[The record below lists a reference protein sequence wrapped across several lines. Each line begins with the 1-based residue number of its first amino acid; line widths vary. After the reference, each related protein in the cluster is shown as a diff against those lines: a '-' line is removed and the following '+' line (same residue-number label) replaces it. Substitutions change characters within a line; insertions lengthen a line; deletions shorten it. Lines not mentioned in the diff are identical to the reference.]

1 MLEGLVAG
9 LLNRFLGM
17 YVNNFDPKQLKVG
30 IWSGDVKLRNLQ
42 LRKEALDQ
50 LKLPINVLEG
60 HLGELTLIIPWS
72 NLSGAPVKVFIEDVF
87 LLASP
92 KEDAAY
98 DEDEEERRKQ
108 RIKMEK
114 LDSAELL
121 KERSQEG
128 LSSEEQK
135 KNQSFTQSLVTKI
148 VDNLQVTIK
157 NIHVRYEDSIS
168 TPGHPFALG
177 VTLQEFSAVSTNGE
191 WTPTFIQDSTKSTH
205 KLAKLGA
212 LAVYWNTDTE
222 LYGSGREI
230 DQEDRPTLTHE
241 EMVAKFKGMI
251 AKPDETKPD
260 YQFVLR
266 PVSGQAKIVLDKT
279 GDIHIPKTKASL
291 LFEEIGLVLD
301 DDQYRDGLMMVDLF
315 HYFIR
320 HQEYKKLQPKGVTPK
335 EDPRAWFKFA
345 GDAILSKIHERN
357 RRWSWEYFRERRD
370 DRKRYIEL
378 FKKRKQQQQFSAEDS
393 ADIEALERRLDY
405 EDLRFWRSLG
415 RNQLKKENAA
425 ALKSKPAQPQQQGW
439 LAWAWGSKPAEEQHS
454 DMEENTQITEEQKRE
469 LYDAIDWDEKTAL
482 AESVDVP
489 RDSVKIQVEA
499 SLSTGSFTLK
509 KNHNGK
515 LKDLI
520 SLHFDVFKAKALQR
534 PDSFLAALS
543 LGGLR
548 VNDGTTPNSLFPEI
562 VRVKDAPETQERKA
576 LTIEE
581 LESCDDEPFFNI
593 EVEQNPIDREG
604 DIAVVGSL
612 KPLEIVWNPNSVVGV
627 ADFFRPPE
635 RHMES
640 ISALMESAGATVEGF
655 REQTRAGLEFALEEH
670 KTINAQ
676 LDLQA
681 PLIIVPVSIATKEST
696 CLILDAGHISVN
708 SKLVDQDT
716 MKQIQSKQ
724 RQQYSN
730 EDFERLESVMY
741 DKFLVKLTST
751 QLLIGPS
758 IKATKKQLIDRD
770 ASQPLHIVDQI
781 NIDFVVET
789 SILPKAPNLTK
800 LKVSG
805 HLPVLQ
811 ATMSDAKY
819 KNLMRVIDVAIPK
832 FGDDKTAQNKSKEQ
846 TRPTSRSSKASRPRL
861 ASSASNRSRKD
872 ARRKSSQ
879 FPFLQQ
885 QTAIVID
892 DDDLDEDDNDN
903 YEDASDGV
911 DNEQITM
918 QQRSFELKFKV
929 DTLKGSLYRSDPD
942 RTKPDELLVELVAN
956 DFDLEFFLRPYD
968 MSAEVS
974 LGSVTMDDFVDDPP
988 AEFKSIISSGDVE
1001 DREQKR
1007 SLVKVRFTKVNSQ
1020 SPEFMPV
1027 YEGVETNVTAA
1038 ISTINLI
1045 VTRKTL
1051 LTLLDFILATFTG
1064 DNNEAVSKREQK
1076 AIEAAESDDNEVEV
1090 AVDTPTEDA
1099 QANTASIRVK
1109 ADLKSIRLILNN
1121 DGIRLATLSFN
1132 HADVGVFLR
1141 GKTMRMSAKLG
1152 DLNLVDDVNQG
1163 VPDDSPLRRL
1173 IAIEGDDLADFRYET
1188 FDAENPKTYP
1198 GYDSS
1203 IFLRAGSFKLNFLEE
1218 PFRKIIDFVVKFGK
1232 MQAIFNAARQAAANQ
1247 ANQIQ
1252 QSTSRFKYDVVV
1264 KTPIVVFP
1272 RVVQLG
1278 QPKRDLLTAYLGEI
1292 YAQNKFAP
1300 LDDSEDAQIATK
1312 ISAGIR
1318 NIRLTSDFNYE
1329 DDKSEELELIDH
1341 VDLGFNVTYAEHQHG
1356 KKRPEL
1362 EIQGTMSDFNLKLTQ
1377 YQLRFLMEISKS
1389 VPAAFASDSDAQVE
1403 SAEQDVDE
1411 DTLKRA
1417 RSMPVE
1423 KASGDDD
1430 QLVDLSPELR
1440 SRDKTWTTLD
1450 LVFQVQIIGM
1460 ELIMAPEGK
1469 PVGNIETASLSRF
1482 SLDDTRVKT
1491 RMLNDGSLEGEFLI
1505 SSFTIHDSRSRDA
1518 NKYRRIMTSLNK
1530 DVQQL
1535 MASVTMTGGKDKS
1548 LIAMVTVDSPRIIFA
1563 LDYLFA
1569 IQNFVTVGLTA
1580 EDPLAIDDESLL
1592 DVQSTEE
1599 SDADLDAASSR
1610 AVSTKHI
1617 TASQQVDTTEAT
1629 AGYGDKDK
1637 TPSAM
1642 NVAFRV
1648 NVVDAQVI
1656 LIANPLSS
1664 SSEAIVLGTKQV
1676 LLSQQQALTFQISEI
1691 GMFMCRM
1698 DKFED
1703 SRLRILDDFSIQMS
1717 MDSSKP
1723 GLTSI
1728 HVDVEPLILRLSLR
1742 DILLALQ
1749 IASKATELSSSQP
1762 QNDSKPSAV
1771 DEKAR
1776 QLRQAGL
1783 KQRTASGKGPS
1794 TLAARTR
1801 VTKSAGPGAKIA
1813 AAQGSQ
1819 ANEFESDGAL
1829 QNPPR
1834 QREEL
1839 TATIDGIRIVLIG
1852 DTHELPIFDL
1862 GIKCLTATAEDWSSN
1877 LKAGTAVDIYMNVY
1891 NFSKSSWE
1899 PLLEPWQMGV
1909 GIAKEQDTGLLSID
1923 VTSKKVFDVTLTTA
1937 TIALA
1942 SKSFAFL
1949 SQDEDVLGKPRGVD
1963 APYRIR
1969 NYTGFEAVVQS
1980 KSTVTDEVTTTRL
1993 EDGQQVPWSFEPW
2006 EKMRENLLAESSS
2019 NDVTIQLE
2027 GSGFDPVKS
2036 VRLNRE
2042 GEFIYGLRP
2051 KTDTVLHRLLV
2062 EVSLGQDNVKY
2073 VTLRSPLVVENDTQ
2087 IPVELG
2093 VYDAEE
2099 GHLLKIEKIS
2109 PGESRPAP
2117 VGAVF
2122 LKSLLIRPDSGF
2134 GYAWSS
2140 ETLWWRDLLKR
2151 PTRTMVCKGENGDPF
2166 YFQVNATFDKANP
2179 LTRNYPYMR
2188 LKISPPIVLENLLPH
2203 DFKYRIY
2210 DKDTKKDWTNFLR
2223 KGGLSPVHVVEL
2235 SHLLLLS
2242 IDMQDTVFK
2251 PSDFAVVNPGHS
2263 DEFKKEKKLICKD
2276 QDGLQLTL
2284 QLHYFKIP
2292 DSGGAFRV
2300 TVYSPYVILN
2310 KTGLD
2315 LSIRAKSF
2323 MQSAKA
2329 AAGQSLLTQGLEAG
2343 QERPKATPFM
2353 FSYGNDDN
2361 RNRTLLKIADSD
2373 WSKPQSFD
2381 AIGSTNEVVLPSTK
2395 KNSEIHVGITIE
2407 SGEGK
2412 YKMTKVVTLAP
2423 RFVLANKLDEEINV
2437 RESSASG
2444 FMTLKPGAL
2453 QPIHFMQKTA
2463 VKQLSLC
2470 HAGMNNDWT
2479 SPFNISD
2486 IGTTHIKI
2494 AKHGQ
2499 RQRLIRAEILMEA
2512 ATVFVHLSMETKNW
2526 PFSMRNESD
2535 TEFTFYQANPNVD
2548 EDGVE
2553 DRSGWKPIRY
2563 RLPPRSIMPY
2573 AWDYPA
2579 GKFREIVLNTQG
2591 KERHVKLA
2599 EIGNQIPMK
2608 AVTASGQQKIIDINV
2623 AADGPTQ
2630 TLILS
2635 NYRPSKS
2642 LYRQKSRSGSRTN
2655 NAEGFEVKSQET
2667 GATFRAQLKLSGIGI
2682 SLINSQLRELAYI
2695 TFRDVQLRYQES
2707 QLYQTVSL
2715 AVKWIQID
2723 NQLYGGL
2730 FPMILYPSVVPK
2742 KAQEV
2747 DAHPSLHA
2755 MVTRVKDDSY
2765 GVLYIKYATLLLQ
2778 QMTIELDEDFVYA
2791 VLDFSNIPGAAWSNS
2806 PDQGKLCDEELDI
2819 PEPKQQQ
2826 SGQDIYFELL
2836 NIQPMQLD
2844 LSFMRT
2850 ERVNAEDKTSSR
2862 NPLMFFLNVM
2872 TMAIGNVNDAPI
2884 RLNALMLD
2892 NVRVSVPALTQ
2903 NISNHYSQEVL
2914 YQVHKILGSADF
2926 LGNPVGLFNN
2936 ISSGLTD
2943 VFYEPYQ
2950 GLILSDKP
2958 EDFALG
2964 VGKGAAS
2971 FVKKSVYGFTDSFSK
2986 FTGSLSKG
2994 LAAATLDKQF
3004 QDRRRITRARNRP
3017 KHALYGVTAG
3027 ANSFFT
3033 SAASGVG
3040 GLVRKP
3046 LEGAEQEGA
3055 MGFFKGIG
3063 KGVVGFAT
3071 KPAIG
3076 VLDMASNVSEGI
3088 RNTTTV
3094 FDGSELERV
3103 RYARFISADGIVRPY
3118 NGRESMGQNWLKQV
3132 DNGKYFNEQYIAH
3145 LELPREDMVVM
3156 VTYSRIL
3163 LIRSRR
3169 LTSEWDVP
3177 LKDVQTIAKE
3187 RTGLSLTL
3195 RGGTNGPFLPVGD
3208 ESGRAFLYKMVAVAV
3223 EEFNRRFRGLE

>member
-17 YVNNFDPKQLKVG
+17 YVKNFDPAQLKVG
-30 IWSGDVKLRNLQ
+30 IWSGDVKLKNLE
-42 LRKEALDQ
+42 LRREALDQ
-50 LKLPINVLEG
+50 LKLPLNVMEG

-72 NLSGAPVKVFIEDVF
+72 NLRGAPVKVFIEDVF

-92 KEDAAY
+92 REEAAY
-98 DEDEEERRKQ
+98 DEEEEERRQQ

-128 LSSEEQK
+128 MSQEEQK
-135 KNQSFTQSLVTKI
+135 KSQSFTQSLVTKI
-148 VDNLQVTIK
+148 VDNLQVTVK
-157 NIHVRYEDSIS
+157 NIHIRYEDSIS
-168 TPGHPFALG
+168 APGHPFALG
-177 VTLQEFSAVSTNGE
+177 VTLEEFSAVSTDGQ
-191 WTPTFIQDSTKSTH
+191 WKPTFIQDSTKSTH
-205 KLAKLGA
+205 KLATLGA

-222 LYGSGREI
+222 LLGPGREV
-230 DQEDRPTLTHE
+230 DTGGKPPMPHD
-241 EMVAKFKGMI
+241 EMVDKFKSLIGSTQ
-251 AKPDETKPD
+251 DTELSH
-260 YQFVLR
+260 QFILR
-266 PVSGQAKIVLDKT
+266 PVNGKAKIVLDKT
-279 GDIHIPKTKASL
+279 GDVHVPKAKASL
-291 LFEEIGLVLD
+291 LFEEIGLVID

-320 HQEYKKLQPKGVTPK
+320 HQEYKKYQPKGVTPK
-335 EDPRAWFKFA
+335 EDPKAWFKFA
-345 GDAILSKIHERN
+345 GDAVLSKIRDRN
-357 RRWSWEYFRERRD
+357 RRWSWDYFKERRD
-370 DRKRYIEL
+370 DRIRYIEL
-378 FKKRKQQQQFSAEDS
+378 FKKRKQQQQLTADENEDMNK
-393 ADIEALERRLDY
+393 LEWKLDY
-405 EDLRFWRSLG
+405 EDLRFWRSLA

-425 ALKSKPAQPQQQGW
+425 ALKNQPPKQEQQGW
-439 LAWAWGSKPAEEQHS
+439 MSWVWSGGAKQPEPQET
-454 DMEENTQITEEQKRE
+454 DENTQITEEQRKE
-469 LYDAIDWDEKTAL
+469 LYDAIDWDEKTAI

-489 RDSVKIQVEA
+489 RDSIKMQVEA
-499 SLSTGSFTLK
+499 WLSTGSFTLK
-509 KNHNGK
+509 KSHDGK
-515 LKDLI
+515 RSDLL
-520 SLHFDVFKAKALQR
+520 SLHFDVFKAKVLQR
-534 PDSFLAALS
+534 PDSFLADVS

-548 VNDGTTPNSLFPEI
+548 VNDGTTPDSLFPEI
-562 VRVKDAPETQERKA
+562 VRVKDAPEVHDHKR

-581 LESCDDEPFFNI
+581 LEDNEDEPFFHF

-604 DIAVVGSL
+604 DIALSGSL
-612 KPLEIVWNPNSVVGV
+612 KPLEIVWNPNFVVGV

-640 ISALMESAGATVEGF
+640 ITALMETAGATVETF

-681 PLIIVPVSIATKEST
+681 PLIIVPVSIAVKEST

-708 SKLVDQDT
+708 SELVDQST

-724 RQQYSN
+724 RQSYTD
-730 EDFERLESVMY
+730 EDFKRLESVMY
-741 DKFLVKLTST
+741 DKFLVKLSST
-751 QLLIGPS
+751 QVLIGPS
-758 IKATKKQLIDRD
+758 IEVTKAQLAEKDD
-770 ASQPLHIVDQI
+770 TQHLHVVERI
-781 NIDFVVET
+781 NVDFVVET

-805 HLPVLQ
+805 HLPILH
-811 ATMSDAKY
+811 ATVSDTKY
-819 KNLMRVIDVAIPK
+819 KNLMRIIDVAIPK
-832 FGDDKTAQNKSKEQ
+832 FGGQDDQQPQITDSQEQ
-846 TRPTSRSSKASRPRL
+846 TVTTRPRGL
-861 ASSASNRSRKD
+861 STASTRSRSRKEPS
-872 ARRKSSQ
+872 RRRSSQ
-879 FPFLQQ
+879 FPFMQQ

-892 DDDLDEDDNDN
+892 EDDDDSDEF
-903 YEDASDGV
+903 EDADGGR
-911 DNEQITM
+911 DNKEQLKL
-918 QQRSFELKFKV
+918 QQRSFEFKFKV

-942 RTKPDELLVELVAN
+942 KKKPDQLLVELVAEN
-956 DFDLEFFLRPYD
+956 FDLLFYLRPYD

-974 LGSVTMDDFVDDPP
+974 LGSVTMDDFVDNPS
-988 AEFKSIISSGDVE
+988 AEFKSIVSSGDPD
-1001 DREQKR
+1001 DREQNR
-1007 SLVKVRFTKVNSQ
+1007 SLVNVKFTKVNRL

-1027 YEGVETNVTAA
+1027 YEGVETNVTAE

-1064 DNNEAVSKREQK
+1064 NNNDAASPQERK
-1076 AIEAAESDDNEVEV
+1076 AISDSEEDDEELEVEV
-1090 AVDTPTEDA
+1090 VAPPEDA
-1099 QANTASIRVK
+1099 PANTGSIRVK
-1109 ADLKSIRLILNN
+1109 VDLKSIRLILNN

-1132 HADVGVFLR
+1132 HADVGVFLL
-1141 GKTMRMSAKLG
+1141 GKTMRVNAKLG
-1152 DLNLVDDVNQG
+1152 NLNLVDDINQG
-1163 VPDDSPLRRL
+1163 VPESSNLRQL
-1173 IAIEGDDLADFRYET
+1173 ISIQGDELADFRYET
-1188 FDAENPKTYP
+1188 FDATNKKAYP

-1203 IFLRAGSFKLNFLEE
+1203 VYLRAGSVKLNFLEE
-1218 PFRKIIDFVVKFGK
+1218 PFRKIVEFLVKFGK
-1232 MQAIFNAARQAAANQ
+1232 MQAIYNAARQAAASQ

-1272 RVVQLG
+1272 RVVNHG
-1278 QPKRDLLTAYLGEI
+1278 QPKRDVITAYLGEI
-1292 YAQNKFAP
+1292 YAQNKFAA
-1300 LDDSEDAQIATK
+1300 LDDSEKSQIATK

-1318 NIRLTSDFNYE
+1318 NIRLTSDFNYPG
-1329 DDKSEELELIDH
+1329 DVSEELELIDK
-1341 VDLGFNVTYAEHQHG
+1341 VDLGFNVTYAEHQDG
-1356 KKRPEL
+1356 TKRPEL
-1362 EIQGTMSDFNLKLTQ
+1362 EIEGSMSDFNLKLTQ

-1389 VPAAFASDSDAQVE
+1389 VPAAFAGNADEQTE
-1403 SAEQDVDE
+1403 EAEREVDK
-1411 DTLKRA
+1411 DTLQRA
-1417 RSMPVE
+1417 KSLPID
-1423 KASGDDD
+1423 KSSSNDQ
-1430 QLVDLSPELR
+1430 QLVDLGPEL
-1440 SRDKTWTTLD
+1440 SPKDKTWTQLD
-1450 LVFQVQIIGM
+1450 LVFQVNTIGM
-1460 ELIMAPEGK
+1460 ELLLAHEDK
-1469 PVGNIETASLSRF
+1469 PIGELESASLSRF
-1482 SLDDTRVKT
+1482 SLDGTKLKT
-1491 RMLNDGSLEGEFLI
+1491 RMLNNGSLEGEFLI
-1505 SSFTIHDSRSRDA
+1505 HSFTIHDSRPRET
-1518 NKYRRIMTSLNK
+1518 NKFRRIMTSSNK
-1530 DVQQL
+1530 EVQQL
-1535 MASVTMTGGKDKS
+1535 MASITMSGGQERN
-1548 LIAMVTVDSPRIIFA
+1548 LIAIVTIDSPRIIFA

-1569 IQNFVTVGLTA
+1569 IQNFVMVGLQS
-1580 EDPLAIDDESLL
+1580 EEPSLVDDESLL
-1592 DVQSTEE
+1592 ETPDE
-1599 SDADLDAASSR
+1599 SDADAEPMQVTWSKAQSQKSSR
-1610 AVSTKHI
+1610 EQGDGTQGGAEDKPQSTMSI
-1617 TASQQVDTTEAT
+1617 A
-1629 AGYGDKDK
+1629 Y
-1637 TPSAM
+1637 
-1642 NVAFRV
+1642 RV
-1648 NVVDAQVI
+1648 NIVDAQVI
-1656 LIANPLSS
+1656 LIANPLSA

-1676 LLSQQQALTFQISEI
+1676 LLSQQHALTFQVSEI
-1691 GMFMCRM
+1691 GMFLCRM
-1698 DKFED
+1698 DRFED
-1703 SRLRILDDFSIQMS
+1703 SRLRIIDDFSVQMS

-1723 GLTSI
+1723 NITSI
-1728 HVDVEPLILRLSLR
+1728 HADIEPLILRLSLR

-1749 IASKATELSSSQP
+1749 IASKATELSDQQP
-1762 QNDSKPSAV
+1762 KDPKSLSAA

-1794 TLAARTR
+1794 TLANKTM
-1801 VTKSAGPGAKIA
+1801 VSKSKTAKVA
-1813 AAQGSQ
+1813 VSQ
-1819 ANEFESDGAL
+1819 AKQAQQDPQGKTIQA
-1829 QNPPR
+1829 QPR
-1834 QREEL
+1834 RHEEL
-1839 TATIDGIRIVLIG
+1839 SATIEGIRVVLIG
-1852 DTHELPIFDL
+1852 DVHELPILDL
-1862 GIKCLTATAEDWSSN
+1862 GIKNFTATAEDWSSN
-1877 LKAGTAVDIYMNVY
+1877 LKAETAIDLYTNVY
-1891 NFSKSSWE
+1891 NFSKSAWE
-1899 PLLEPWQMGV
+1899 PLLEPWQV
-1909 GIAKEQDTGLLSID
+1909 GIGMARVSESGLMSID
-1923 VTSKKVFDVTLTTA
+1923 VASKKIFDVTLTTA

-1949 SQDEDVLGKPRGVD
+1949 SRDEDVLGKPRGVD

-1969 NYTGFEAVVQS
+1969 NYTGFDIVVQS
-1980 KSTVTDEVTTTRL
+1980 KSSTTEDNMTARL
-1993 EDGQQVPWSFEPW
+1993 EDGQEAPWSFEPW
-2006 EKMRENLLAESSS
+2006 EKMRENLSGESSTGT
-2019 NDVTIQLE
+2019 VGVHLE
-2027 GSGFDPVKS
+2027 GSGFDPVKN

-2042 GEFIYGLRP
+2042 GEVIYSLKP
-2051 KTDTVLHRLLV
+2051 KTDNILHRLLV
-2062 EVSLGQDNVKY
+2062 EVTLGKDNVKY
-2073 VTLRSPLVVENDTQ
+2073 VTFRSPLVVENNTQ

-2093 VYDAEE
+2093 VYDAQE
-2099 GHLLKIEKIS
+2099 GHLLKIEKIA

-2117 VGAVF
+2117 VGAAF
-2122 LKSLLIRPDSGF
+2122 LKSLLVRPDSGF

-2166 YFQVNATFDKANP
+2166 YFQLNATFDRSNP
-2179 LTRNYPYMR
+2179 MTKNYPYMR
-2188 LKISPPIVLENLLPH
+2188 IKLSPPVILENLLPY

-2210 DKDTKKDWTNFLR
+2210 DKNTKKDWANFLR

-2242 IDMQDTVFK
+2242 VDMQDTVFK
-2251 PSDFAVVNPGHS
+2251 PSDFAIINSGQS
-2263 DEFKKEKKLICKD
+2263 DDFKKEDKLVCKD
-2276 QDGLQLTL
+2276 EDNLQLSL
-2284 QLHYFKIP
+2284 KLHYHKIP

-2315 LSIRAKSF
+2315 MQIRAKGF
-2323 MQSAKA
+2323 LQGARP
-2329 AAGQSLLTQGLEAG
+2329 AAGQATLSHRAQRD
-2343 QERPKATPFM
+2343 RPKATPFM
-2353 FSYGNDDN
+2353 FSYGNDDH
-2361 RNRTLLKIADSD
+2361 RNRILLQIADSE

-2381 AIGSTNEVVLPSTK
+2381 AIGSTTEVVLLSPSRNT
-2395 KNSEIHVGITIE
+2395 EVHIGITTE
-2407 SGEGK
+2407 AGEGK

-2423 RFVLANKLDEEINV
+2423 RFVLENKLGEEINV
-2437 RESSASG
+2437 RESSSSG
-2444 FMTLKPGAL
+2444 FMTLQPGAH
-2453 QPIHFMQKTA
+2453 QPLHFMQKTA

-2470 HAGMNNDWT
+2470 HPGMNNQWT

-2494 AKHGQ
+2494 AKAGQ
-2499 RQRLIRAEILMEA
+2499 RQRLIRAEILMEG
-2512 ATVFVHLSMETKNW
+2512 ATIFLHLSMETKNW
-2526 PFSMRNESD
+2526 PYQMRNESD
-2535 TEFTFYQANPNVD
+2535 TEFTFFQANPSLED
-2548 EDGVE
+2548 DGVE
-2553 DRSGWKPIRY
+2553 DRSGWRPIKY

-2573 AWDYPA
+2573 AWDFPA
-2579 GKFREIVLNTQG
+2579 AKFREIIISAHG

-2608 AVTASGQQKIIDINV
+2608 FATPSGQQKIIDINV

-2635 NYRPSKS
+2635 NFRQSKS
-2642 LYRQKSRSGSRTN
+2642 LYRQKSKSGSRTSTD
-2655 NAEGFEVKSQET
+2655 GFEVKDQET
-2667 GATFRAQLKLSGIGI
+2667 TATFRAQLKLSGIGI
-2682 SLINSQLRELAYI
+2682 SLINSQLKELAYI
-2695 TFRDVQLRYQES
+2695 TFRDVSLRYHDS
-2707 QLYQTVSL
+2707 PLHQTVSFS
-2715 AVKWIQID
+2715 VKWIQID

-2742 KAQEV
+2742 RAQEV
-2747 DAHPSLHA
+2747 DAHPSIHA

-2765 GVLYIKYATLLLQ
+2765 GVLYIKYATVLMQ

-2791 VLDFSNIPGAAWSNS
+2791 VLDFSNIPGAAWSDTNEE
-2806 PDQGKLCDEELDI
+2806 GTLCDEELDI
-2819 PEPKQQQ
+2819 PEPNQQQ

-2850 ERVNAEDKTSSR
+2850 ERVNAEDKTSTR
-2862 NPLMFFLNVM
+2862 NPLMFFLNIM

-2958 EDFALG
+2958 EDFGIG
-2964 VGKGAAS
+2964 VAKGAAS
-2971 FVKKSVYGFTDSFSK
+2971 LVKKSVYGFSDSFSK

-3027 ANSFFT
+3027 ANSLFT

-3055 MGFFKGIG
+3055 LGFFKGIG

-3094 FDGSELERV
+3094 FDGSELDRV
-3103 RYARFISADGIVRPY
+3103 RPARFVPSDGIVRPF
-3118 NGRESMGQNWLKQV
+3118 NAREALGQSWLKQV
-3132 DNGKYFNEQYIAH
+3132 DNGKYFNENYIAH

-3156 VTYSRIL
+3156 ITYARIL

-3195 RGGTNGPFLPVGD
+3195 RGGTNGPFIPVGD

-3223 EEFNRRFRGLE
+3223 EEFNRRFRGLD

>member
-17 YVNNFDPKQLKVG
+17 YVKNFDPAQLKVG
-30 IWSGDVKLRNLQ
+30 IWSGDVKLRNLE
-42 LRKEALDQ
+42 LRREALDQ
-50 LKLPINVLEG
+50 LKLPINVMEG

-72 NLSGAPVKVFIEDVF
+72 NLRGAPVKVFIED
-87 LLASP
+87 
-92 KEDAAY
+92 
-98 DEDEEERRKQ
+98 
-108 RIKMEK
+108 MEK

-128 LSSEEQK
+128 MSQEEQQK
-135 KNQSFTQSLVTKI
+135 SQSFTQSLVTKI
-148 VDNLQVTIK
+148 VDNLQVTVK
-157 NIHVRYEDSIS
+157 NIHIRYEDSIS
-168 TPGHPFALG
+168 APGHPFALG
-177 VTLQEFSAVSTNGE
+177 VTLEEFSAISTNGE
-191 WTPTFIQDSTKSTH
+191 WKPTFIQDSTKSTH
-205 KLAKLGA
+205 KLATLGA

-222 LYGSGREI
+222 LLGPGREI
-230 DQEDRPTLTHE
+230 TSDDNEPMPHD
-241 EMVAKFKGMI
+241 EMVSKFKSLIGST
-251 AKPDETKPD
+251 DDTKLNH
-260 YQFVLR
+260 QFILR
-266 PVSGQAKIVLDKT
+266 PVNGKAKIVLDKT
-279 GDIHIPKTKASL
+279 GDIHVPKAKASL
-291 LFEEIGLVLD
+291 LFEEIGLVID

-320 HQEYKKLQPKGVTPK
+320 HQEYKKFQPKGVTPK
-335 EDPRAWFKFA
+335 EDPRAWLKFA
-345 GDAILSKIHERN
+345 GDAVLSKIHEKN
-357 RRWSWEYFRERRD
+357 RRWSWDYFRERRD

-378 FKKRKQQQQFSAEDS
+378 FKKRKQQQQLSSQEGD
-393 ADIEALERRLDY
+393 DINKLEWKLDY
-405 EDLRFWRSLG
+405 EDLRFWRSLA
-415 RNQLKKENAA
+415 RNQLKKENAE
-425 ALKSKPAQPQQQGW
+425 ALKNQPPKQQQQGW
-439 LAWAWGSKPAEEQHS
+439 VSWVWGGGAKQPEPQN
-454 DMEENTQITEEQKRE
+454 DDENTQITEEQRKE
-469 LYDAIDWDEKTAL
+469 LYDAIDWDEKTAI

-489 RDSVKIQVEA
+489 RDTVKMQVEA
-499 SLSTGSFTLK
+499 WLSTGSFTLK
-509 KNHNGK
+509 KSHNGK
-515 LKDLI
+515 RSDLL
-520 SLHFDVFKAKALQR
+520 SLHFDVFKAKVLQR
-534 PDSFLAALS
+534 PDSFLADVS

-548 VNDGTTPNSLFPEI
+548 VNDGTTPDSLFPEI
-562 VRVKDAPETQERKA
+562 VRVKDAPEVHEHKQ

-581 LESCDDEPFFNI
+581 LEDNEDEPFFHF
-593 EVEQNPIDREG
+593 EVEQNPIDKEG
-604 DIAVVGSL
+604 DIALSGSL
-612 KPLEIVWNPNSVVGV
+612 KPLEIVWNPNFVVGV

-640 ISALMESAGATVEGF
+640 ITALMETAGATVETF

-681 PLIIVPVSIATKEST
+681 PLIIVPVSINVKEST

-708 SKLVDQDT
+708 SELVDQNT

-724 RQQYSN
+724 RQSYTD
-730 EDFERLESVMY
+730 EDFKRLESVMY
-741 DKFLVKLTST
+741 DKFLVKLSST
-751 QLLIGPS
+751 QVLIGPS
-758 IKATKKQLIDRD
+758 IEVTKAQLAEKDD
-770 ASQPLHIVDQI
+770 TQHLHVVERI
-781 NIDFVVET
+781 NVDFVVET

-805 HLPVLQ
+805 HLPLLH
-811 ATMSDAKY
+811 ATVSDTKY
-819 KNLMRVIDVAIPK
+819 KNLMRIIDVAIPK
-832 FGDDKTAQNKSKEQ
+832 FNQDNGQPEQ
-846 TRPTSRSSKASRPRL
+846 IKDSQSSAVTTRPRGLSTASTRS
-861 ASSASNRSRKD
+861 RSRKESS
-872 ARRKSSQ
+872 RRKSAQ
-879 FPFLQQ
+879 FPFMQQ

-892 DDDLDEDDNDN
+892 DEDEDSDEF
-903 YEDASDGV
+903 EDADGGR
-911 DNEQITM
+911 DNKEQLKL
-918 QQRSFELKFKV
+918 QQRSFEFKFKV

-942 RTKPDELLVELVAN
+942 KKKPDALLVELVAEN
-956 DFDLEFFLRPYD
+956 FDLLFYLRPYD

-974 LGSVTMDDFVDDPP
+974 LGSVTIDDFVDNPS
-988 AEFKSIISSGDVE
+988 AEFKSIVSSGDP
-1001 DREQKR
+1001 DDHEQNR
-1007 SLVKVRFTKVNSQ
+1007 SLVSVKFTKVNRL

-1038 ISTINLI
+1038 ISTINLV

-1064 DNNEAVSKREQK
+1064 NNNEAATPQEQK
-1076 AIEAAESDDNEVEV
+1076 AISDSEDDSEEDVEI
-1090 AVDTPTEDA
+1090 AIDSPPEDA
-1099 QANTASIRVK
+1099 PANSGSIRVK
-1109 ADLKSIRLILNN
+1109 VDLKSIRLILNN

-1132 HADVGVFLR
+1132 HADVGVFLL
-1141 GKTMRMSAKLG
+1141 GKTMRVNAKLG
-1152 DLNLVDDVNQG
+1152 NLNLVDDINQG
-1163 VPDDSPLRRL
+1163 VSEESNLRKL
-1173 IAIEGDDLADFRYET
+1173 ISIQGDELADFRYET
-1188 FDAENPKTYP
+1188 FDATNKKAYP

-1203 IFLRAGSFKLNFLEE
+1203 VYLRAGSVKLNFLEE
-1218 PFRKIIDFVVKFGK
+1218 PSRKIIQFLVKFGK
-1232 MQAIFNAARQAAANQ
+1232 MQAIYNAARQAAANQ

-1272 RVVQLG
+1272 RVVNHG
-1278 QPKRDLLTAYLGEI
+1278 QPKRDVVTAYLGEI

-1300 LDDSEDAQIATK
+1300 LDDSENSQIATK
-1312 ISAGIR
+1312 INAGIR
-1318 NIRLTSDFNYE
+1318 NIRLTSDFNYPG
-1329 DDKSEELELIDH
+1329 DLSEELELIDK
-1341 VDLGFNVTYAEHQHG
+1341 VDLGFNVTYAEHQDG
-1356 KKRPEL
+1356 TKRPEL
-1362 EIQGTMSDFNLKLTQ
+1362 EIEGSMSDFNLKLTQ

-1389 VPAAFASDSDAQVE
+1389 VPAAFAGDADEQNQE
-1403 SAEQDVDE
+1403 AEREVDK
-1411 DTLKRA
+1411 DTLQRA
-1417 RSMPVE
+1417 KSLPIDKSKSDE
-1423 KASGDDD
+1423 Q
-1430 QLVDLSPELR
+1430 QLVDLGPEL
-1440 SRDKTWTTLD
+1440 SPKDKTWTKLD
-1450 LVFQVQIIGM
+1450 LVFQVNTIGM
-1460 ELIMAPEGK
+1460 ELILAPDEK
-1469 PVGNIETASLSRF
+1469 PVGKLEDASLSRF
-1482 SLDDTRVKT
+1482 SLDVTKMKT

-1505 SSFTIHDSRSRDA
+1505 HSFTIYDSRPRDT
-1518 NKYRRIMTSLNK
+1518 NKFRRIMTSSNK
-1530 DVQQL
+1530 EVQQL
-1535 MASVTMTGGKDKS
+1535 MASITMSGGQDRN
-1548 LIAMVTVDSPRIIFA
+1548 LIAIVTIDSPRIIFA

-1569 IQNFVTVGLTA
+1569 IQNFVMVGLQP
-1580 EDPLAIDDESLL
+1580 EEPSIVDDESLL
-1592 DVQSTEE
+1592 IDTPDE
-1599 SDADLDAASSR
+1599 SDADADSMQVTWSKARSQKSSKNEQEETQDDADE
-1610 AVSTKHI
+1610 KP
-1617 TASQQVDTTEAT
+1617 QTTMSIA
-1629 AGYGDKDK
+1629 Y
-1637 TPSAM
+1637 
-1642 NVAFRV
+1642 RV
-1648 NVVDAQVI
+1648 NIVDAQVI

-1676 LLSQQQALTFQISEI
+1676 LLSQQHALTFQVSEI
-1691 GMFMCRM
+1691 GMFLCRM
-1698 DKFED
+1698 DRFED
-1703 SRLRILDDFSIQMS
+1703 SRLRIIDDFSVQMS

-1723 GLTSI
+1723 NITSI
-1728 HVDVEPLILRLSLR
+1728 HADIEPLILRLSLR

-1749 IASKATELSSSQP
+1749 IASKATELSDQQPKDPKSS
-1762 QNDSKPSAV
+1762 SSAA

-1794 TLAARTR
+1794 TIANKTMMSK
-1801 VTKSAGPGAKIA
+1801 TQTQKIA
-1813 AAQGSQ
+1813 ASQ
-1819 ANEFESDGAL
+1819 ARQANSDPYGTAV
-1829 QNPPR
+1829 QQPPKR
-1834 QREEL
+1834 HEEL
-1839 TATIDGIRIVLIG
+1839 SATIEGIRVVLIG
-1852 DTHELPIFDL
+1852 DVHELPILDL
-1862 GIKCLTATAEDWSSN
+1862 GIKNFTATAEDWSSN
-1877 LKAGTAVDIYMNVY
+1877 LKAETAIDLYTNVY
-1891 NFSKSSWE
+1891 NFSKSAWE
-1899 PLLEPWQMGV
+1899 PLLEPWQV
-1909 GIAKEQDTGLLSID
+1909 GIGMAKDAQSGLMSID
-1923 VTSKKVFDVTLTTA
+1923 VASKKVFDVTLTTA

-1949 SQDEDVLGKPRGVD
+1949 SKDEDVLGKPRGVD

-1969 NYTGFEAVVQS
+1969 NYTGFDVVVQS
-1980 KSTVTDEVTTTRL
+1980 KSSTTDDNMTARL
-1993 EDGQQVPWSFEPW
+1993 EDGQEVPWSFEPW
-2006 EKMRENLLAESSS
+2006 EKMRENLSSESSTGS
-2019 NDVTIQLE
+2019 VGIHLE
-2027 GSGFDPVKS
+2027 GSGFDPVKN

-2042 GEFIYGLRP
+2042 GEAIYGLKP
-2051 KTDTVLHRLLV
+2051 KTDNILHRLLV
-2062 EVSLGQDNVKY
+2062 EVTLGKDNVKY
-2073 VTLRSPLVVENDTQ
+2073 VTLRSPLVVENETQ

-2093 VYDAEE
+2093 VYDAQE
-2099 GHLLKIEKIS
+2099 GHLLKIEKIA

-2117 VGAVF
+2117 VGAAF
-2122 LKSLLIRPDSGF
+2122 LKSLLVRPDSGF

-2166 YFQVNATFDKANP
+2166 YFQLNATFDRSNP
-2179 LTRNYPYMR
+2179 LTKNYPYMR
-2188 LKISPPIVLENLLPH
+2188 IKLSPPVILENLLPY

-2210 DKDTKKDWTNFLR
+2210 DKNTKKDWANFLR

-2242 IDMQDTVFK
+2242 VDMQDTVFK
-2251 PSDFAVVNPGHS
+2251 PSDFAIINSGQS
-2263 DEFKKEKKLICKD
+2263 DDFKKEDKLLCKD
-2276 QDGLQLTL
+2276 SDGLQLNL
-2284 QLHYFKIP
+2284 KLHYHKIP
-2292 DSGGAFRV
+2292 NSGGAFRV
-2300 TVYSPYVILN
+2300 TVYSPYIILN

-2315 LSIRAKSF
+2315 MQIRAKGF
-2323 MQSAKA
+2323 LQGARP
-2329 AAGQSLLTQGLEAG
+2329 AAGQSTLSYNRSERD
-2343 QERPKATPFM
+2343 RPKATPFM
-2353 FSYGNDDN
+2353 FSFGNDDH
-2361 RNRTLLKIADSD
+2361 RNRALLQIADSE

-2381 AIGSTNEVVLPSTK
+2381 AIGSTTEVVLPSPSRNT
-2395 KNSEIHVGITIE
+2395 EVHIGITTE
-2407 SGEGK
+2407 AGEGK

-2423 RFVLANKLDEEINV
+2423 RFVLENKLGEEINV
-2437 RESSASG
+2437 RESSSSG
-2444 FMTLKPGAL
+2444 FMTLKPGAH
-2453 QPIHFMQKTA
+2453 QPLHFMQKTA

-2470 HAGMNNDWT
+2470 HPGMNNQWT

-2494 AKHGQ
+2494 AKAGQ
-2499 RQRLIRAEILMEA
+2499 RQRLIRAEILMEG
-2512 ATVFVHLSMETKNW
+2512 ATVFLHLSMETKNW
-2526 PFSMRNESD
+2526 PYQMRNESD
-2535 TEFTFYQANPNVD
+2535 TEFTFYQANPSLED
-2548 EDGVE
+2548 DGVE
-2553 DRSGWKPIRY
+2553 DRSGWRPIKY

-2573 AWDYPA
+2573 AWDFPA
-2579 GKFREIVLNTQG
+2579 AKFREIIINVNG

-2608 AVTASGQQKIIDINV
+2608 FTSASGQQKIIDINV

-2635 NYRPSKS
+2635 NFRQSKS
-2642 LYRQKSRSGSRTN
+2642 LYRQKSKSGARTSTD
-2655 NAEGFEVKSQET
+2655 GFEVKDQET
-2667 GATFRAQLKLSGIGI
+2667 TATFRAQLKLSGIGI
-2682 SLINSQLRELAYI
+2682 SLINSQLKELAYV
-2695 TFRDVQLRYQES
+2695 TFRDVSLRYHDAP
-2707 QLYQTVSL
+2707 LTQTVSFS
-2715 AVKWIQID
+2715 VKWIQID

-2742 KAQEV
+2742 RAQEV
-2747 DAHPSLHA
+2747 DAHPSIHA

-2765 GVLYIKYATLLLQ
+2765 GVLYIKYATVLMQ

-2791 VLDFSNIPGAAWSNS
+2791 VLDFSNIPGAAWSDSNE
-2806 PDQGKLCDEELDI
+2806 DGKLCDEELDI
-2819 PEPKQQQ
+2819 PEPNQQQ

-2914 YQVHKILGSADF
+2914 YQIHKILGSADF

-2958 EDFALG
+2958 EDFGIG
-2964 VGKGAAS
+2964 VAKGAAS
-2971 FVKKSVYGFTDSFSK
+2971 LVKKSIYGFSDSFSK

-3017 KHALYGVTAG
+3017 KHALYGVTTG
-3027 ANSFFT
+3027 ANSLFT

-3055 MGFFKGIG
+3055 LGFFKGIG

-3094 FDGSELERV
+3094 FDGSELDRV
-3103 RYARFISADGIVRPY
+3103 RPARFVPSDGIVRPY
-3118 NGRESMGQNWLKQV
+3118 NAREALGQSWLKQV
-3132 DNGKYFNEQYIAH
+3132 DNGKYFNENYIAH

-3156 VTYSRIL
+3156 VTYARIL

-3195 RGGTNGPFLPVGD
+3195 RGGTNGPFIPVGD